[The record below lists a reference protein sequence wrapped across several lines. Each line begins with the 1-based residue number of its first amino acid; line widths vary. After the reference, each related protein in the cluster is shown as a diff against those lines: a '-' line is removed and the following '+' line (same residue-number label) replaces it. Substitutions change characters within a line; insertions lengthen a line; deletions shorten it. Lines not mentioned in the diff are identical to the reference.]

1 MDIQT
6 LRREMDAVNR
16 QIADLFLQRMEL
28 SARIGELKNAQQ
40 LPVLDASREE
50 EILCEMT
57 ALAEPELKE
66 SMRVLFQTLFELSR
80 SYQQKLQSTDSK
92 CTKQRIKGE

>member
-50 EILCEMT
+50 EILCEMA

-66 SMRVLFQTLFELSR
+66 SMRILFQTLFELSR